1 MTFSWLKSVSTIQH
15 LFFSKRTSHLWI
27 WSVHPHNPPPHHHY
41 LHLDFFFTATLA
53 VVPKARLGF
62 RLVFTAKPH
71 LPPEVHTRK
80 PAEALE
86 AGGSNYRLPD
96 PVAAVR
102 FMDFWT
108 AKFVFRHSAKSFLEN
123 EGENVLSSNFWN
135 LLCFGSHAFAGS
147 TLIREGI
154 EPVFFP
160 NVVHVCKEREPP
172 QHNPRVA

>member
-1 MTFSWLKSVSTIQH
+1 MKSWLLSIVPCQQEIIMNIRVYIYIYQIYIYICHKLKKIHKSTTVTFSWLKSVSTIQH

-102 FMDFWT
+102 FMDFWM
-108 AKFVFRHSAKSFLEN
+108 AKFVFRHSEMSFLEN
-123 EGENVLSSNFWN
+123 EGENVLSSNF
-135 LLCFGSHAFAGS
+135 
-147 TLIREGI
+147 
-154 EPVFFP
+154 
-160 NVVHVCKEREPP
+160 
-172 QHNPRVA
+172 